1 MVTMQQPPP
10 PGPPPPRPSRLRYLA
25 ILAAMVV
32 GLAGYAG
39 YTLGNRGDP
48 VVQRPTGFDFPSDGS
63 RSGSPTSIDAHAI
76 ADRLDDSIVNI
87 TTRLSTGELA
97 AGSGVIISSDGLVL
111 TNNHVIADTVGLR
124 AENSAN
130 GSVHTAKVLGY
141 DLGADVALIKL
152 DGVSGLRPAT
162 IGNASSVRIDD
173 EVAGLGNAGGQGGSP
188 SVATGRVTALDQRI
202 TASDTDGSSER
213 LSGLIQM
220 DAPIQPGDSGGPLV
234 TKDGKVV
241 GIDVAASQSDPRFP
255 FSGGQSGQGYAIP
268 IQRALE
274 SVRHIRTGSGGDGIH
289 VGATRGV
296 LGVGVSDSRY
306 SDDQGAPVSRI
317 SAGSGADDAGIQQGD
332 LITAVNGTD
341 VSSAAELP
349 RIMAPFQA
357 RDRVRVTWVDELG
370 DTHHAT
376 IALQSAP
383 PS

>member
-1 MVTMQQPPP
+1 
-10 PGPPPPRPSRLRYLA
+10 
-25 ILAAMVV
+25 
-32 GLAGYAG
+32 
-39 YTLGNRGDP
+39 
-48 VVQRPTGFDFPSDGS
+48 
-63 RSGSPTSIDAHAI
+63 
-76 ADRLDDSIVNI
+76 
-87 TTRLSTGELA
+87 
-97 AGSGVIISSDGLVL
+97 
-111 TNNHVIADTVGLR
+111 
-124 AENSAN
+124 
-130 GSVHTAKVLGY
+130 
-141 DLGADVALIKL
+141 
-152 DGVSGLRPAT
+152 
-162 IGNASSVRIDD
+162 
-173 EVAGLGNAGGQGGSP
+173 
-188 SVATGRVTALDQRI
+188 
-202 TASDTDGSSER
+202 
-213 LSGLIQM
+213 
-220 DAPIQPGDSGGPLV
+220 V